1 MLKKRSTRG
10 NIPTIVD
17 GYKFASKVEARR
29 YLELKSLL
37 NAGTITDL
45 QLQTAFILAPGCV
58 ILGRK
63 HSPMIYLADFVY
75 YQDDKKIIEDVKSC
89 RKVKEPKTLK
99 KPRKEPVYF
108 VEPVY
113 ALKRH
118 LMKTVLGLDII
129 EIRYK

>member
-10 NIPTIVD
+10 NIQTMVD
-17 GYKFASKVEARR
+17 GHNFSSKVEARR

-37 NAGTITDL
+37 NSGTITDL
-45 QLQTAFILAPGCV
+45 QLQPHFILAPTCIV
-58 ILGRK
+58 LGRK
-63 HSPMIYLADFVY
+63 RPPMKYIADFVY
-75 YQDDKKIIEDVKSC
+75 WRDGKQIIEDVKGS
-89 RKVKEPKTLK
+89 KI
-99 KPRKEPVYF
+99 

-113 ALKRH
+113 SLKRH

>member
-10 NIPTIVD
+10 NIPTMVD
-17 GYKFASKVEARR
+17 GHKFASKVEARR

-45 QLQTAFILAPGCV
+45 QLQTTFILAPGCV

-75 YQDDKKIIEDVKSC
+75 CRDGQQVIEDVKGS
-89 RKVKEPKTLK
+89 KIVEQ
-99 KPRKEPVYF
+99 VYS
-108 VEPVY
+108 
-113 ALKRH
+113 LKRH